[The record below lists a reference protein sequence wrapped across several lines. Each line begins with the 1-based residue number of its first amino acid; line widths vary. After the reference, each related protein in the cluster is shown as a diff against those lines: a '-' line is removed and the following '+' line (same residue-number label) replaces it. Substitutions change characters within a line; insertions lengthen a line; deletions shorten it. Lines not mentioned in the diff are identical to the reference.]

1 MGILENYRCLIVS
14 ELGGFQSTTEK
25 QVAEYQGVPRRL
37 SDASV
42 QGGRSGRELHVYS
55 SLQAGQWTLGWPLHL
70 WDSSLHNRKQ
80 QKAAFF
86 SYLGLGR
93 GTIMDNKGEEA
104 GLCGL
109 AGLTGAVEGVF
120 ARKLAWRIPPDK
132 SSMVKSRV
140 SGHSVF
146 LQLHRE
152 V

>member
-1 MGILENYRCLIVS
+1 
-14 ELGGFQSTTEK
+14 
-25 QVAEYQGVPRRL
+25 
-37 SDASV
+37 
-42 QGGRSGRELHVYS
+42 
-55 SLQAGQWTLGWPLHL
+55 
-70 WDSSLHNRKQ
+70 
-80 QKAAFF
+80 
-86 SYLGLGR
+86 
-93 GTIMDNKGEEA
+93 MDNKGEEA

-120 ARKLAWRIPPDK
+120 ARKLACMIAPDK

>member
-1 MGILENYRCLIVS
+1 
-14 ELGGFQSTTEK
+14 
-25 QVAEYQGVPRRL
+25 
-37 SDASV
+37 
-42 QGGRSGRELHVYS
+42 
-55 SLQAGQWTLGWPLHL
+55 
-70 WDSSLHNRKQ
+70 
-80 QKAAFF
+80 
-86 SYLGLGR
+86 
-93 GTIMDNKGEEA
+93 MDNKGEEA

-120 ARKLAWRIPPDK
+120 ARKLAWMIPPDK